1 MTIKEF
7 AKLCDCNPQTLR
19 YYDSIDLLKP
29 VNVDS
34 WTGYRYYDEEQAVT
48 FVKIKNLQK
57 AGFSIDEIKELVQK
71 DDLAVA
77 MAFEKKID
85 EVETRLREIRTIQ
98 RSYLTEMMNIKE
110 KISEVKNRIMGSIE
124 AYDPTDEFGIEKKQ
138 YDSIR
143 SNIEQCFAEVEQSD
157 SFNKFGG
164 MLPASTDMSAARP
177 ETPGFV
183 KDPTYKVIYEK
194 HGWTNVKDFLPE
206 FENLESGEYGLDFC
220 VTEDKYKDSIAF
232 SNTILGVLLEKNE
245 GKKKTLSCG
254 VDKSADGQNHFRLF
268 KKVIG

>member
-34 WTGYRYYDEEQAVT
+34 WTGYRYYDEEQAVA

-57 AGFSIDEIKELVQK
+57 AGFFIDEIKELVKK

-77 MAFEKKID
+77 MAFETKIA
-85 EVETRLREIRTIQ
+85 EAEMRLREIRDI
-98 RSYLTEMMNIKE
+98 RSSYLTEIMNIKE
-110 KISEVKNRIMGSIE
+110 KISEVKNQIMGSIE
-124 AYDPTDEFGIEKKQ
+124 AYDPAEEFGIEQKQ
-138 YDSIR
+138 YADIR
-143 SNIEQCFAEVEQSD
+143 SNIEQCFAEAEKSD

-164 MLPASTDMSAARP
+164 MLPASKDMSSGRG
-177 ETPGFV
+177 EKQSFLS
-183 KDPTYKVIYEK
+183 DPTFRVVYEK

-206 FENLESGEYGLDFC
+206 FENLESGEYGLDFLL
-220 VTEDKYKDSIAF
+220 TEDKHKDAIAF
-232 SNTILGVLLEKNE
+232 SNTILGILLEKNE
-245 GKKKTLSCG
+245 GKKKTLNCSTE
-254 VDKSADGQNHFRLF
+254 KSRDGKNHFRLF